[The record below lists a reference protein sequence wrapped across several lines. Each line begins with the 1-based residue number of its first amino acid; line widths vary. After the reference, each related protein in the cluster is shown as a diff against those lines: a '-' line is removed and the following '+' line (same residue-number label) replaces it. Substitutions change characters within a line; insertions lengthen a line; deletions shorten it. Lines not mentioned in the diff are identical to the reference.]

1 MAASGFTLS
10 IPYEQVLL
18 LVMAL
23 FMFIGA
29 MRGWYREFISSVVL
43 IALAVFLIQPEL
55 ATPVVRYI
63 SGLLRIILAF
73 FRSGFSLDLTKL
85 SDVVKQIE
93 LPFDANNPYMFFI
106 LVLVGFVVLSYMTIG
121 PSRKVTSLSRILG
134 GLLGLFN
141 GFLVVSLFKEYVI
154 KYFQTTSPA
163 LAAAGA
169 PPAVAI
175 AVGSP
180 PTGGVL
186 SGANGIV
193 ILVLLGLM
201 VVVLLTSMAT
211 GKPIGKK

>member
-1 MAASGFTLS
+1 MGAGFTLL

-29 MRGWYREFISSVVL
+29 MRGWYREFVSSAVL
-43 IALAVFLIQPEL
+43 MALAVFLIQPEL
-55 ATPVVRYI
+55 ATPVVHYI
-63 SGLLRIILAF
+63 SRLLAIVVAF
-73 FRSGFSLDLTKL
+73 IRSGFSLDLSKL
-85 SDVVKQIE
+85 SDVMKHIK

-121 PSRKVTSLSRILG
+121 PSKKVTALSRILG

-154 KYFQTTSPA
+154 KYFQKASPA
-163 LAAAGA
+163 LAAAG
-169 PPAVAI
+169 PPPSVSV
-175 AVGSP
+175 AVGGP
-180 PTGGVL
+180 PVGGVL
-186 SGANGIV
+186 TGTSGIL

-201 VVVLLTSMAT
+201 VGVLLTSMAT
-211 GKPIGKK
+211 GQPIGKR

>member
-1 MAASGFTLS
+1 MGAGFTLL

-29 MRGWYREFISSVVL
+29 TRGWYREFVSSAVL

-63 SGLLRIILAF
+63 SSLLRIIVAF
-73 FRSGFSLDLTKL
+73 IRSGFSLDLSKL
-85 SDVVKQIE
+85 SDVVKQVK

-121 PSRKVTSLSRILG
+121 PSKKVTALSRILG

-154 KYFQTTSPA
+154 KYFQKASPA
-163 LAAAGA
+163 LAAAG
-169 PPAVAI
+169 PPPSVSV
-175 AVGSP
+175 AVGGP
-180 PTGGVL
+180 PVGGVL
-186 SGANGIV
+186 TGTSGIL

-201 VVVLLTSMAT
+201 VGVLLTSMAT
-211 GKPIGKK
+211 GQPIGKR